1 MHLKFAFL
9 AIATLISSAYGGSD
23 SGTLF
28 EQACARIA
36 ARHGHDTERLHELF
50 RLDWEYNMREQPELA
65 TLVGFPGQDDRWQD
79 FSVQAIERR
88 KREAHAPLKAIKSIN
103 RARLSEIDA
112 LSYDLFQKRA
122 EEAIEGSRFKNEY
135 LLVNQMSGPQQ
146 SVAEILDQAP
156 RAKVHDYEN
165 MIARL
170 RGVPALLD
178 QTTALLSAGLAA
190 GITPPRVTLRD
201 VPDQVKSQMESD
213 PSRNPILTAFF
224 SFPSDFSESD
234 KSRLRDEA
242 AKTLSGSVIPAFTR
256 FHEFLVEKYIPGAR
270 ESIGCSALPDGKEWY
285 AYNVRTSTTTSM
297 TPQQIHE
304 LGISEVKRIRGEM
317 DKLIEQTGFKGSFAD
332 FCEFLRTDPRFY
344 YTNADSL
351 VSAYRDIVKRA
362 DPQLAHLFGKLPR
375 LPYGV
380 KVVPSYA
387 EKSQTTAYYQQG
399 SPQVGR
405 PGWYFVNTYALNMRP
420 KWEMEALSLHESV
433 PGHHLQIALAQEMED
448 MPEFRKNAG
457 YTAYVEGWGLYSE
470 SLGTEM
476 GFYTDPYMK
485 FGQLTYEMWRAVRLV
500 VDTGMHSMGW
510 SRQQAIDYFMSNASK
525 TEQDVIVE
533 IDRYIVW
540 PGQALAYKI
549 GELKLK
555 ELRAYAARELGPAFD
570 IRAFHD
576 QVLDSG
582 PLPLEILEKR
592 IKAWVLLNKGPGRR
606 KAEGVKE

>member
-1 MHLKFAFL
+1 MM
-9 AIATLISSAYGGSD
+9 D
-23 SGTLF
+23 
-28 EQACARIA
+28 QV
-36 ARHGHDTERLHELF
+36 
-50 RLDWEYNMREQPELA
+50 P
-65 TLVGFPGQDDRWQD
+65 
-79 FSVQAIERR
+79 
-88 KREAHAPLKAIKSIN
+88 HAKI
-103 RARLSEIDA
+103 
-112 LSYDLFQKRA
+112 
-122 EEAIEGSRFKNEY
+122 
-135 LLVNQMSGPQQ
+135 
-146 SVAEILDQAP
+146 
-156 RAKVHDYEN
+156 HDYEN
-165 MIARL
+165 ILARL
-170 RGVPALLD
+170 RAVPALLD
-178 QTTALLSAGLAA
+178 QTTVLLSAGLAE
-190 GITPPRVTLRD
+190 GITPPRITLRD
-201 VPDQVKSQMESD
+201 VPDQVKSQMEPD
-213 PSRNPILTAFF
+213 PARNPLLSPFF
-224 SFPSDFSESD
+224 SFPADFSESD
-234 KSRLRDEA
+234 KSRLKAEA
-242 AKTLSGSVIPAFTR
+242 VKALSEAVIPAFTR
-256 FHEFLVEKYIPGAR
+256 FHEFLVKNYIPGAR
-270 ESIGCSALPDGKEWY
+270 DGIGCSALPDGKEWY

-332 FCEFLRTDPRFY
+332 FCKFLRTDPRFY

-351 VSAYRDIVKRA
+351 VSAYREIVKRA

-399 SPQVGR
+399 SPQAGR

-555 ELRAYAARELGPAFD
+555 ELRAYATRELGPAFD
-570 IRAFHD
+570 IRGFHD

-592 IKAWVLLNKGPGRR
+592 IRAWVLLNKGPGRR
-606 KAEGVKE
+606 LAEGVKE